1 MGVPFT
7 FGYCNRALICSSTW
21 LDESFRLTALYPLA
35 LCSHTF
41 YGETAMSQAEYP
53 ERPWHLVILLSNAT
67 SRSIAQYRNRQ
78 DAEDNLRTIQR
89 LAPNAEYTIVFVPPS
104 QPGEIHDSEL

>member
-1 MGVPFT
+1 
-7 FGYCNRALICSSTW
+7 
-21 LDESFRLTALYPLA
+21 
-35 LCSHTF
+35 
-41 YGETAMSQAEYP
+41 MSQVEHP
-53 ERPWHLVILLSNAT
+53 ERPWHLVILLPDAT

-104 QPGEIHDSEL
+104 QLGEVHDSDL